1 MLVKQATEYIKKNEG
16 KVMVN
21 GRHFAYDDACGKPC
35 KSGDNIKGL
44 VTIGYGRNV
53 MGRGLSEEEA
63 LYLLQNDIDEVIKEL
78 SVDYLWFNSLSDNRK
93 MAMIDLRFN
102 MGANKLMTFKNFL
115 RAMSVSDW
123 NTASNELMDSA
134 YAKQVG
140 SRASRNR
147 DLIIGG

>member
-16 KVMVN
+16 KVMAN

-44 VTIGYGRNV
+44 ITIGYGRNI

-63 LYLLQNDIDEVIKEL
+63 LYLLQNDVSEVYRDL
-78 SVDYLWFNSLSDNRK
+78 QTVYPWFEHLSDNRK
-93 MAMIDLRFN
+93 IVMIDLRFN
-102 MGANKLMTFKNFL
+102 MGLKKLETFKNFL
-115 RAMSVSDW
+115 RAMSGSAW
-123 NTASNELMDSA
+123 NEAASHLLDST

-140 SRASRNR
+140 DRAARNA